1 MHGKR
6 LFKRSWMVVFGVI
19 LCFVVG
25 FMLLNNNSFATTSED
40 VVETN
45 FFGNFEDDGSGCGV
59 YTILNLVIDIL
70 SMGVAILGVIG
81 VTVAGIQYV
90 SAKDSEE
97 KTRKAKRRIFEI
109 IIGLVAYAILFAA
122 VQWLLPGGLMNT
134 SCRSVSDEEMAQIK
148 ENEKN
153 QKVEN
158 TEKTEKNNNTTGSE
172 SSSSNNTYKNSK
184 DYKKC
189 LNNAAKVVKK
199 AGICDNSSAAKR
211 ILKTAQLLAYPTGT
225 SEKTYSY
232 KDGKPK
238 KEYKSARNEVLKGK
252 ALWNAKAT
260 AGASCLVFTSTV
272 VRASGIASKYPP
284 GNGQYT
290 YTSSKFDRIT
300 CKNCKPYDKSKPGD
314 IVLYYTNKW
323 GGEEGHAFVRGDNA
337 IYEAQIHKGTYPH
350 TVSIKSNLG
359 KKRINSV
366 NKKKAEVV
374 ILRPKN

>member
-81 VTVAGIQYV
+81 VIVAGIQYM

-109 IIGLVAYAILFAA
+109 IIGLAAYAILFAA

-158 TEKTEKNNNTTGSE
+158 TEETA
-172 SSSSNNTYKNSK
+172 K
-184 DYKKC
+184 DQTKKERQQAQKEDKEYKKC
-189 LNNAAKVVKK
+189 MERAAKVVRDKICKYKKPGNKLSETALALAWPAGNAKKSENGPTAAFKK
-199 AGICDNSSAAKR
+199 AMYETKTNQGENGNHCRR
-211 ILKTAQLLAYPTGT
+211 I
-225 SEKTYSY
+225 
-232 KDGKPK
+232 
-238 KEYKSARNEVLKGK
+238 GK
-252 ALWNAKAT
+252 AC
-260 AGASCLVFTSTV
+260 GMFVGTV
-272 VRASGIASKYPP
+272 VRAAGIDKSFPKMASKIYPYVKNSSRWKEVSTSKP
-284 GNGQYT
+284 KAGDISLSYFSNGKAGHVSIYVKNKKGKIVTAQASLCDYWGRVESKKL
-290 YTSSKFDRIT
+290 YTSSK
-300 CKNCKPYDKSKPGD
+300 
-314 IVLYYTNKW
+314 NKT
-323 GGEEGHAFVRGDNA
+323 FRRVDN
-337 IYEAQIHKGTYPH
+337 
-350 TVSIKSNLG
+350 
-359 KKRINSV
+359 
-366 NKKKAEVV
+366 
-374 ILRPKN
+374 